1 MLPVGRVAS
10 GPAPDRDA
18 LAALPVV
25 GAVVGGLAGGL
36 GYAASLALPAPLPAA
51 LTIAALV
58 GLTGA
63 IHLDGFLDGC
73 DAFLATVTPQRR
85 LEILKDPRH
94 GTYAVVGMF
103 VAGLLWY
110 AALAGLP
117 PTRYPVLLAFAA
129 ALARAAALVN
139 AFAYPYARGDVAR
152 AFVAR
157 PPIAAVVATYA
168 VLAVVAFA
176 LWPPLVALVPT
187 CALGALGLGRTIAA
201 RLGGGLVGDAYGFLI
216 VVCEIGTTV
225 ALTGAGARVA

>member
-1 MLPVGRVAS
+1 MPV
-10 GPAPDRDA
+10 DRDA
-18 LAALPVV
+18 ARAARARVDALTKPPGSLGRVEDLAVTLSAIAGEVV
-25 GAVVGGLAGGL
+25 VRPYARKAILIGAGDHGVTDEGVSA
-36 GYAASLALPAPLPAA
+36 YPAA
-51 LTIAALV
+51 
-58 GLTGA
+58 
-63 IHLDGFLDGC
+63 
-73 DAFLATVTPQRR
+73 VTPQRR